1 SAWGRTA
8 RGRIGNAEVGTANAT
23 TYFENMMLDGTNG
36 SFPLGVGNLTS
47 PWRGIISP
55 VRAIDWSKAGVAGGI
70 PNRTTICQTL
80 NPRASAATIQPAI
93 ASCASAGG
101 GVVFLTAGTYNLTTG
116 IDFNGSNNVTLRGA
130 GANQTFLVFTG
141 GGTGCHNHSADICI
155 G

>member
-1 SAWGRTA
+1 
-8 RGRIGNAEVGTANAT
+8 
-23 TYFENMMLDGTNG
+23 
-36 SFPLGVGNLTS
+36 
-47 PWRGIISP
+47 
-55 VRAIDWSKAGVAGGI
+55 
-70 PNRTTICQTL
+70 QTL
-80 NPRASAATIQPAI
+80 NPGASAATIQTAI

-155 G
+155 GQVSSQTNWQGGPSNLANWTAGYNAGNTVLTLASVTNLKVGYPLILDQADDTADTGSVFNCSDSALSP